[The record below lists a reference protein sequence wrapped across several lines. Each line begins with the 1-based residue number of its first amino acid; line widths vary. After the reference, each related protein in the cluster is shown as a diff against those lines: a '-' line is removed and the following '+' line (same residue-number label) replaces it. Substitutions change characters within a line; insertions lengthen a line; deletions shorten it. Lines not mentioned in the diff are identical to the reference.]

1 MRMKI
6 KRALV
11 SALCLT
17 LCLCLCGCVAGV
29 DALNKTSSVTLP
41 PAQVEYDAP
50 TGDTNQ
56 ETAQSVLLY
65 VPSAAGTRLIA
76 QTEKIV
82 LSAARHPAEA
92 TLRRLFALRATTARK
107 A

>member
-11 SALCLT
+11 SALCLA

-41 PAQVEYDAP
+41 PAQVEYAAVCAKRRRHAP
-50 TGDTNQ
+50 DR
-56 ETAQSVLLY
+56 
-65 VPSAAGTRLIA
+65 PD
-76 QTEKIV
+76 
-82 LSAARHPAEA
+82 
-92 TLRRLFALRATTARK
+92 
-107 A
+107 

>member
-6 KRALV
+6 KRTLV
-11 SALCLT
+11 SALCLA

-76 QTEKIV
+76 TRPRPRC
-82 LSAARHPAEA
+82 AACLP
-92 TLRRLFALRATTARK
+92 LRATTARK

>member
-6 KRALV
+6 KRTLV

-41 PAQVEYDAP
+41 PAQV
-50 TGDTNQ
+50 
-56 ETAQSVLLY
+56 
-65 VPSAAGTRLIA
+65 
-76 QTEKIV
+76 
-82 LSAARHPAEA
+82 
-92 TLRRLFALRATTARK
+92 
-107 A
+107 

>member
-41 PAQVEYDAP
+41 P
-50 TGDTNQ
+50 
-56 ETAQSVLLY
+56 
-65 VPSAAGTRLIA
+65 PSKEVI
-76 QTEKIV
+76 
-82 LSAARHPAEA
+82 P
-92 TLRRLFALRATTARK
+92 
-107 A
+107 